1 MSIDADTRVGRGV
14 VAFTLGL
21 VGHLAPALPEPRRT
35 GAKGSVD
42 QGIVGACV
50 WVFTEQ
56 MDQWWPRSHH
66 IGKAEMKKAVLET
79 REGGRWYE
87 IGVDGS
93 ECNWGKVLRW
103 NPPYKLVLAWQINSE
118 WQYDPNLTTE
128 VEVNF
133 IEKEPKLTR
142 LTLEH
147 RDIEKFGIK
156 AHEVWSA
163 LDSEGGWMGMLKV
176 FAELAERPGQ

>member
-1 MSIDADTRVGRGV
+1 MPSTQRVMV
-14 VAFTLGL
+14 TKSHAPVQKELLIKASPAHAF
-21 VGHLAPALPEPRRT
+21 R
-35 GAKGSVD
+35 
-42 QGIVGACV
+42 
-50 WVFTEQ
+50 VFTEQ

-103 NPPYKLVLAWQINSE
+103 NPPHKLVLAWQINSE
-118 WQYDPNLTTE
+118 WQYDPQLITE

-176 FAELAERPGQ
+176 FAELTERSGR

>member
-1 MSIDADTRVGRGV
+1 MPSTQRVTV
-14 VAFTLGL
+14 TKSHAPVQKELLIKASPAHAF
-21 VGHLAPALPEPRRT
+21 R
-35 GAKGSVD
+35 
-42 QGIVGACV
+42 
-50 WVFTEQ
+50 VFTEQ

-103 NPPYKLVLAWQINSE
+103 NPPHKLVLAWQINSE
-118 WQYDPNLTTE
+118 WQYDPQLITE

-147 RDIEKFGIK
+147 RDIEKSQISR
-156 AHEVWSA
+156 AIRRPTAWQ
-163 LDSEGGWMGMLKV
+163 
-176 FAELAERPGQ
+176 AELPVESDSSVAPCLCGPL